1 MEKSIFI
8 PCVCAVHFPFVP
20 SPDLSDF
27 HFVLLCPG
35 PTLPERYG
43 LPIPVRNFDWLS
55 FTPPPSGRL
64 LRSFNWY
71 QSWFG
76 HQLALTGFVT

>member
-55 FTPPPSGRL
+55 FTPPPLVVFSGPSIGIRAGL
-64 LRSFNWY
+64 VT
-71 QSWFG
+71 SW
-76 HQLALTGFVT
+76 L